1 MVSSLT
7 QFYVTLP
14 SNSSINFYPDNTLT
28 SYTTRLV
35 KQINLTGNWEV
46 ALTEIHYPF
55 SWYNVT
61 EKNNSFTFSERGQVQ
76 THARI
81 SHGFYFSV
89 QDIVDAINA
98 EMTET
103 GRRNIIITLDRITG
117 RVKIELRE
125 GAFIYFDDNLHRMLG
140 LKNRAVNENLV
151 GHLPVGVNGGFY
163 DMYVYC
169 DIVENQLVGDASVSL
184 PRIVPVKT
192 SGLTQ
197 GDIISHSFNTPH
209 YVPVK
214 QKNFE
219 VIQMDIRTDTGE
231 KVAFQRG
238 KVTTTL
244 HFRRTRPSLF

>member
-14 SNSSINFYPDNTLT
+14 SNSSVNFYPDNTLT

-103 GRRNIIITLDRITG
+103 GRQIWT
-117 RVKIELRE
+117 
-125 GAFIYFDDNLHRMLG
+125 
-140 LKNRAVNENLV
+140 
-151 GHLPVGVNGGFY
+151 
-163 DMYVYC
+163 
-169 DIVENQLVGDASVSL
+169 
-184 PRIVPVKT
+184 
-192 SGLTQ
+192 
-197 GDIISHSFNTPH
+197 
-209 YVPVK
+209 
-214 QKNFE
+214 
-219 VIQMDIRTDTGE
+219 
-231 KVAFQRG
+231 
-238 KVTTTL
+238 
-244 HFRRTRPSLF
+244 